1 MSGVGTVRETLG
13 ACSSVCCSGKTSS
26 RLLHPAAS
34 LGLSVENT
42 TWETESNFVRR
53 VVSESCFCFVV
64 KFAVL
69 RTMPSC
75 CALGAVQVIWKE
87 FTQRRLFFVFF
98 SSEFPLSPRGRFL
111 GVFSTDIILFLPLL
125 PCPRCSEVILQC
137 ATVAARETW
146 TRVGGLY
153 FGLSGS
159 VVRDLCVFRG

>member
-1 MSGVGTVRETLG
+1 MRETLG

-75 CALGAVQVIWKE
+75 CALGAVQVI
-87 FTQRRLFFVFF
+87 
-98 SSEFPLSPRGRFL
+98 
-111 GVFSTDIILFLPLL
+111 
-125 PCPRCSEVILQC
+125 
-137 ATVAARETW
+137 
-146 TRVGGLY
+146 
-153 FGLSGS
+153 
-159 VVRDLCVFRG
+159 